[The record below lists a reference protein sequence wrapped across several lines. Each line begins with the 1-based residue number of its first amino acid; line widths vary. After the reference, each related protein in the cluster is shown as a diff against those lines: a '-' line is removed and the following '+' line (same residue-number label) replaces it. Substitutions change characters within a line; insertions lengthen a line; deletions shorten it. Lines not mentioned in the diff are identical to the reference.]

1 MNIVLKR
8 SKKQLVEQA
17 WILQKNLVRSVEAEK
32 KSINLPLKYANTNKF
47 ERLNSIQMRA
57 YSRYLRRLKH
67 YWS

>member
-1 MNIVLKR
+1 MNIVLKS

-32 KSINLPLKYANTNKF
+32 QTRSSPLKYVNTLNF
-47 ERLNSIQMRA
+47 ERLNSLQMRA
-57 YSRYLRRLKH
+57 YSRYLRRLKN